1 MKSWKRSPSKLDAE
15 DDQDLSV
22 LDVLA
27 LITIWHNEFSDEF
40 KGSINL
46 VDDETEDLAE
56 ESANIVQNRLNNK

>member
-1 MKSWKRSPSKLDAE
+1 MKSQKRSPSKLDAE

-40 KGSINL
+40 KDSINL

-56 ESANIVQNRLNNK
+56 ESTV

>member
-1 MKSWKRSPSKLDAE
+1 MKSRKRSPSKLDAE

-46 VDDETEDLAE
+46 VDDEIEDLAE
-56 ESANIVQNRLNNK
+56 ESTV